1 MHAHGSRIRVL
12 TATLTAAVIAGA
24 ATASAA
30 SVPRTPAAADRA
42 ELSRLAQSY
51 LQQRADLVTRP
62 AAQSPVPEPPTAA
75 TPSMRAGLRTDFAAL
90 VRRGRAYQ
98 QADGGY
104 IRATV
109 EVKVND
115 ATVNG
120 RTVSLHILEDTRLYH
135 PLTPVQ
141 VAEGAPE
148 YEEYALPH
156 TLTFTRAPSGA
167 WLLASDR
174 PELNDGGLAPSTQVA
189 RPRTT

>member
-12 TATLTAAVIAGA
+12 AATLTAAVIAGA

-30 SVPRTPAAADRA
+30 SVPRAPAAADRA

-62 AAQSPVPEPPTAA
+62 AAQAPVPEPPTAA
-75 TPSMRAGLRTDFAAL
+75 TPSMRAGLRTEFAVL

-115 ATVNG
+115 ATLNG
-120 RTVSLHILEDTRLYH
+120 RTASLHLTEDTRLHH
-135 PLTPVQ
+135 PLTPAQ
-141 VAEGAPE
+141 VAAGAPE
-148 YEEYALPH
+148 YEAYALPH
-156 TLTFTRAPSGA
+156 TLTFTRAPSGS

-174 PELNDGGLAPSTQVA
+174 PEPNDGGLAPSTQVA
-189 RPRTT
+189 RPHTT

>member
-1 MHAHGSRIRVL
+1 MHARRSRIRAL
-12 TATLTAAVIAGA
+12 AATLTATVIAGA
-24 ATASAA
+24 AAASAA
-30 SVPRTPAAADRA
+30 SVPRTLAVADRA

-62 AAQSPVPEPPTAA
+62 AAQSPVPEPPTTA
-75 TPSMRAGLRTDFAAL
+75 TPSMRAGLRMEFAAL

-115 ATVNG
+115 TAVNG
-120 RTVSLHILEDTRLYH
+120 RTVSLHITEDTRLYH
-135 PLTPVQ
+135 PLTPAQ
-141 VAEGAPE
+141 VTEGAPE
-148 YEEYALPH
+148 YEEYALAH
-156 TLTFTRAPSGA
+156 TLAFTRTPSGA

-174 PELNDGGLAPSTQVA
+174 PELNDGDLAPSTQVTT
-189 RPRTT
+189 PRTA

>member
-1 MHAHGSRIRVL
+1 MHARRSRIRAL
-12 TATLTAAVIAGA
+12 AATLTAALIAGA
-24 ATASAA
+24 AAASAA
-30 SVPRTPAAADRA
+30 SVPRTLAVADRA

-62 AAQSPVPEPPTAA
+62 AAQSPVPEPPTTV
-75 TPSMRAGLRTDFAAL
+75 TPSMRAGLRMEFAAL

-115 ATVNG
+115 TVVNG
-120 RTVSLHILEDTRLYH
+120 RTVSLHITEDTRLYH

-141 VAEGAPE
+141 VTEGAPE

-156 TLTFTRAPSGA
+156 TLTFTRTPSGT

-174 PELNDGGLAPSTQVA
+174 PELNDGDLAPSTQVTT
-189 RPRTT
+189 PRTA